1 LQDDECIPTIPIFK
15 LLLGR
20 PSKTFFSAAGA
31 FFGGIFFFLA
41 WRVCD
46 AENGRGKIKQYP
58 VDGRGRRCRQNCRH
72 RSIIFQKKTSHELC
86 KKEEN
91 SGKPSLYGTLTA
103 VISGGFRQDISQ
115 YGGFPAGGR
124 CYYYKRGY
132 LRTSGIPRSQL
143 PKQRQAH
150 LPCKKTR

>member
-1 LQDDECIPTIPIFK
+1 VHTDDTDLQVIAWTTKQNFFLCGRSLLWRHFLLLSLESVRRRKRPRKNKTIPSRWTGK
-15 LLLGR
+15 TMQAELP
-20 PSKTFFSAAGA
+20 PS
-31 FFGGIFFFLA
+31 IYHL
-41 WRVCD
+41 
-46 AENGRGKIKQYP
+46 P
-58 VDGRGRRCRQNCRH
+58 
-72 RSIIFQKKTSHELC
+72 KKTSHELC
-86 KKEEN
+86 KKEKN

-132 LRTSGIPRSQL
+132 LRTSGIPHSQL